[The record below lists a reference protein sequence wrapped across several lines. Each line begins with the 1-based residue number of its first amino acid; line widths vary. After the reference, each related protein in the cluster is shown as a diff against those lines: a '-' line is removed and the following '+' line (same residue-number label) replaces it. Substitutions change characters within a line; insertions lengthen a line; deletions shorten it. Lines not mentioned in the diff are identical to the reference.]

1 MNSVIVTVL
10 RASILLLALFLSA
23 CSNLKHS
30 PSAIKKLPT
39 DITKLDSW
47 TVRGK
52 VLIKTDTDKLS
63 GYFYWEK
70 KQDTT
75 SFSLNTFIGINILTL
90 TTENNLSTLEF
101 DGKVYKDTNPSRLIL
116 RTTGIQLPLENLELW
131 IRGQLTGSEQQIVN
145 DGKQVKQFSYLTNRN
160 NWHVKYSKYKQ
171 QNIYTLP
178 MTINLTGQKT
188 KLKLAVSSWE
198 F

>member
-1 MNSVIVTVL
+1 MNSVSVTFL
-10 RASILLLALFLSA
+10 RASILLLVLFVSA
-23 CSNLKHS
+23 CSNLKQP

-52 VLIKTDTDKLS
+52 VLIKTDTQNLS
-63 GYFYWEK
+63 GYFYWQ
-70 KQDTT
+70 KQQNTT

-101 DGKVYKDTNPSRLIL
+101 DGNVYQDTNPSRLIL
-116 RTTGIQLPLENLELW
+116 RTTGIQLPLENLEMW
-131 IRGQLTGSEQQIVN
+131 IKGRLIGNEIKIVKT
-145 DGKQVKQFSYLTNRN
+145 GKQVKQFNYLTNQN
-160 NWHVKYSKYKQ
+160 DWQVKYSKYKA

-178 MTINLTGQKT
+178 MTVNLTSKQT
-188 KLKLAVSSWE
+188 KLKLAVSGWE

>member
-1 MNSVIVTVL
+1 MNSVNVTFL
-10 RASILLLALFLSA
+10 RASILLFALFLSA

-52 VLIKTDTDKLS
+52 VLIKTDSENLS

-70 KQDTT
+70 QENTT

-90 TTENNLSTLEF
+90 TTEDKLSTLEF
-101 DGKVYKDTNPSRLIL
+101 DGKVYQDSDPSRLIL
-116 RTTGIQLPLENLELW
+116 RTTGIDLPLEKLEVW
-131 IRGQLTGSEQQIVN
+131 IKGQLSSNEFKVVRS
-145 DGKQVKQFSYLTNRN
+145 GKQIKQFNYLTHRDS
-160 NWHVKYSKYKQ
+160 WLVKYSKYKK

-178 MTINLTGQKT
+178 MTINLNGNKT
-188 KLKLAVSSWE
+188 KLKLAVTGWE